1 MREPS
6 LTVALD
12 DPLATENLGR
22 LLASTIPEDSKELLL
37 ALSGELGAGKTTLA
51 RALLRSL
58 GVSGPVRSP
67 TYTLVE
73 PYDVARGKVLHF
85 DLYRLV
91 GADELELIGYR
102 DLRSAS
108 LLALVEWPERGGGA
122 LGTPDLSCQLDYEGT
137 GRRACLSAGT
147 GAGKDW
153 IGRLQES
160 WRGGARGYIP
170 SK

>member
-1 MREPS
+1 MREPG
-6 LTVALD
+6 LTVPLD
-12 DPLATENLGR
+12 DPEATEALGR
-22 LLASTIPEDSKELLL
+22 LLASTIPENSKELLL

-58 GVSGPVRSP
+58 GVGGPVRSP

-73 PYDVARGKVLHF
+73 PYDVSRGRVLHF
-85 DLYRLV
+85 DLYRLA

-122 LGTPDLSCQLDYEGT
+122 LGTADLTCRLDYEGT

-147 GAGKDW
+147 GPGQDW
-153 IGRLQES
+153 AGRLARS
-160 WRGGARGYIP
+160 WRGTAQGDIP

>member
-1 MREPS
+1 MRES
-6 LTVALD
+6 GLTVALD
-12 DPLATENLGR
+12 DPRATENLGH

-37 ALSGELGAGKTTLA
+37 ALRGELGAGKTTLA

-58 GVSGPVRSP
+58 GVAGPVRSP

-73 PYDVARGKVLHF
+73 PYDVARGRVLHF
-85 DLYRLV
+85 DLYRLA

-102 DLRSAS
+102 DLRAAS

-122 LGTPDLSCQLDYEGT
+122 LGTADLTCQLDYEGT
-137 GRRACLSAGT
+137 GRRACLAAGT
-147 GAGKDW
+147 GAGRDW
-153 IGRLQES
+153 LGRLQES
-160 WRGGARGYIP
+160 WPGGAQRCIP